1 MSAIRPSATSSWP
14 QRHLPKL
21 LIALVATA
29 LLAGGA
35 YFAMRKAPVDSLA
48 QAQALRQKG
57 DFKGA
62 VIELKNVVQKSPD
75 SAPARFLLGQAL
87 FGDGNYPA
95 AEKELRKARELG
107 GGNNDDLD
115 VLLAR
120 TLLELNQPERVIE
133 DINVRDGMPANA
145 EAAVLALRAQAL
157 FIKGNSEEALSALGE
172 AEKKAPKHP
181 ETLLTRALIA
191 QSQGDKAA
199 ALGFVDSA
207 LGKDTSRVDLWVLKG
222 GLLHALDRQQDA
234 QAAYS
239 EALVREPG
247 NIAAHQA
254 RIQYYLDTS
263 ALDKAADELKTL
275 RKYSPENLLGYYLDA
290 VLEFRR
296 GQYTASY
303 NKLQIVYQ
311 SAPDFLPAHLL
322 GGAVSLALGKRE
334 EAQSHLNRILNI
346 QPDHP
351 TARQLMA
358 GTLLDLGQV
367 DQAKAA
373 IRGLQGTGD
382 TTVLSI
388 LRGGTSLR
396 EGNYAQARQELE
408 KAAASPT
415 ATPALYLELAASQ
428 QGLGDTEAMIKSITK
443 AAELDKTSARADF
456 LLVTANLK
464 NKRYDAAFKAVEN
477 LEKKKLSPALVHNVR
492 GVIHV
497 AKNDLPQARAS
508 FAKALE
514 ADPAFM
520 SAASN
525 LARLDIVAKDYKAAR
540 SRFERVLKHAPND
553 SRAWLGLAKIAAIQK
568 DGKGYLESLE
578 KAKRAAGKEAE
589 PRQLLIRYWL
599 SMNNPGQALAEAREA
614 LTATGQNAFYE
625 LIGLAMARQGD
636 ALGAFQT
643 FQRWANDNPG
653 SALALTRLAGAQA
666 DAGKRGEALQS
677 LEKALAAQP
686 DFLDAKT
693 IKMSLLVQEK
703 RGNEALAIAR
713 ALQAKYP
720 KAAIGY
726 LGEAEAL
733 AAGMKHLEAA
743 RLYAKAAQM
752 ANQGQPLVRAYESYS
767 AGGQATEGARVLEQ
781 WLQSRP
787 DDVLVRH
794 VWASAL
800 DKLQRK
806 KEAVAQYRVLLK
818 ANPADMVASNNL
830 AWLLSELKDPGA
842 LAAAEQAYKISPD
855 NHATQDTLGW
865 VLIQSGQGKRGITLL
880 KQAFDKVPE
889 SVDYQWHY
897 AKGLIAIGEPILAR
911 QELDRLLTRG
921 KNFPQAEEARKLME
935 SLKR

>member
-1 MSAIRPSATSSWP
+1 MSAIRPSATSSWL

-35 YFAMRKAPVDSLA
+35 YFALRKAPVDARA
-48 QAQALRQKG
+48 QAQALQRKG

-62 VIELKNVVQKSPD
+62 VIELKNLVQNAPD

-87 FGDGNYPA
+87 FADGNYPA
-95 AEKELRKARELG
+95 AEKELRKAHELG
-107 GGNNDDLD
+107 GENDDA
-115 VLLAR
+115 VAILLAR

-133 DINVRDGMPANA
+133 EIKARDGMPANA
-145 EAAVLALRAQAL
+145 EAAVLALRAKAL
-157 FIKGNSEEALSALGE
+157 FMKGNREEALATLDE
-172 AEKKAPKHP
+172 AEKKTAKHP

-199 ALGFVDSA
+199 ALGFVDAA
-207 LGKDTSRVDLWVLKG
+207 LGQDASRVDLWVLKA
-222 GLLHALDRQQDA
+222 GLLHALGQQQGA
-234 QAAYS
+234 QAAYD
-239 EALVREPG
+239 EALTREPG

-254 RIQYYLDTS
+254 RIQYYLDAS

-296 GQYTASY
+296 GEYTASY
-303 NKLQIVYQ
+303 NKLQTVYQ

-334 EAQSHLNRILNI
+334 EAQSHLNRILNV

-351 TARQLMA
+351 AARRLMA
-358 GTLLDLGQV
+358 GTLLELGQV
-367 DQAKAA
+367 DRAKTA
-373 IRGLQGTGD
+373 IQGLQASGD
-382 TTVLSI
+382 DAVLSI
-388 LRGGTSLR
+388 LRGSTSLR
-396 EGNYAQARQELE
+396 EGHYAQARQELE
-408 KAAASPT
+408 KAAALPT
-415 ATPALYLELAASQ
+415 ATPALLLELAASQ
-428 QGLGDTEAMIKSITK
+428 QGLGDTEAMIKSIAK
-443 AAELDKTSARADF
+443 AAELDKSSARADF

-464 NKRYDAAFKAVEN
+464 NKHYDAAFKAVDS

-514 ADPAFM
+514 ADPTFM

-525 LARLDIVAKDYKAAR
+525 LARLDILAKNYQAAR
-540 SRFERVLKHAPND
+540 SRFEQVIRHSPND
-553 SRAWLGLAKIAAIQK
+553 SRAWLGLAKIAALQK
-568 DGKGYLESLE
+568 DDKGYLENLE
-578 KAKRAAGKEAE
+578 KAKRAAGKEVE

-599 SMNNPGQALAEAREA
+599 AKNNPGRALSEAREA

-625 LIGLAMARQGD
+625 LIGLALARQGD
-636 ALGAFQT
+636 VLGALQT

-666 DAGKRGEALQS
+666 DAGKRGEAMQS
-677 LEKALAAQP
+677 LDKALAAQP
-686 DFLDAKT
+686 DFLDAKA
-693 IKMSLLVQEK
+693 IKMSLLIQEK
-703 RGNEALAIAR
+703 RHNEALAMAR
-713 ALQAKYP
+713 TLQARHP
-720 KAAIGY
+720 KAIVGY

-733 AAGMKHLEAA
+733 SAGMKHLEAA

-752 ANQGQPLVRAYESYS
+752 FNQGQPLVRAYASYS
-767 AGGQATEGARVLEQ
+767 AAGQATEGARVLDL

-794 VWASAL
+794 VLASAL
-800 DKLQRK
+800 DNLQRK
-806 KEAVAQYRVLLK
+806 KEAVAQYRLLLK
-818 ANPADMVASNNL
+818 ANPADRVASNNL

-865 VLIQSGQGKRGITLL
+865 VLIQNGQGKRGISLI
-880 KQAFDKVPE
+880 KQAFDKAPDSYE
-889 SVDYQWHY
+889 YQWHY
-897 AKGLIAIGEPILAR
+897 AKGLIAIGEPVLAR

-921 KNFPQAEEARKLME
+921 KNFPQAEEARKLMD
-935 SLKR
+935 SLRR